1 MHGALIT
8 CRLGKHQDFSFMC
21 KYRLSFSTETLRA
34 WSHILYKPMQ
44 RKDAL
49 ETLRIGW
56 MRQEGATSCEI
67 CELLWQCDELGKDA
81 W

>member
-8 CRLGKHQDFSFMC
+8 CHLGKHQDISFIC
-21 KYRLSFSTETLRA
+21 KYRLSFSTETLCA

-49 ETLRIGW
+49 ETLR
-56 MRQEGATSCEI
+56 MRQEGATSCEF